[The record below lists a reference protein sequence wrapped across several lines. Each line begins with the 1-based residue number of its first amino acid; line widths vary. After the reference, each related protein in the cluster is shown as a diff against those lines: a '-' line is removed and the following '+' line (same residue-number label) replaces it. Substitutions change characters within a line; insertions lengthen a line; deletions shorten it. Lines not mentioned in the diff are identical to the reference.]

1 MPSLAAFRLPHPL
14 GRAGREVLTTMSF
27 INLIKVALRAIASN
41 AFRSFLSML
50 GIIIGVAAVIVMMAI
65 GQGSKESIR
74 KEISTM
80 GTNLINIRPG
90 ADMRGGVRQDPSA
103 MQTLKMA
110 DYEAILDQKKFVTY
124 VSPEVTS
131 SGQAIYGSK
140 NTTTSL
146 YGESLDYLKI
156 KQWDVEQ
163 GTVFTEEEVKK
174 SAKVCIV
181 GKTIVDELFPNGDD
195 PVGKTIRF
203 KSIPFRICGV
213 LKSKGYNSWG
223 MDQDNLIIAP
233 YTTVMK
239 RISAQTYF
247 SSITCSAIT
256 EEMTD
261 DAISELNTILRN
273 NHKIKD
279 DSGDSDDF
287 TIRSQQEMMDTMSS
301 TMDTVTL
308 ILVVAAAF
316 SLLVAGIGIMNIML
330 VSVTERTKEIGLRMA
345 VGARGIDI
353 SNQFLIE
360 SIIISLTG
368 GVLGVLLG
376 EGISMFAAT
385 VLFLPASVPGW
396 AITVSFIVCTLLG
409 VVFGYFP
416 ARKAARMD
424 PIEAIRYE

>member
-14 GRAGREVLTTMSF
+14 GRAGGEVLTTMSF